1 MASEEPIVA
10 ASAPVSASAPSGL
23 RPAAKLLQR
32 GVHVVLRDMEATQK
46 VFWLGQGCKDLRM
59 GRYPPIPIEAVLD
72 QPYGAIL
79 RRSEGGQWLR
89 YRRTC
94 EEQPPPPAGGDEGG
108 EEEYVSNALLAQDN
122 SAQALSP
129 GEVSEL
135 KGRCSGDE
143 VVAAIASN
151 SATFATKTKFAQEK
165 YLRKKEQKHVQQV
178 TLLRA
183 TLFEL
188 CDTYMK
194 ASRNKVCG
202 LRFDMLSSIL
212 CQADVQT
219 GGRFLVLD
227 SACGLVVAAM
237 AQQLCGSGQVFR
249 MYRGGCPEKALV
261 ELDLGERCSV
271 VRPLPLE
278 VLQSDDPW
286 SLEWLRQPEPTTTG
300 EASEELLASK
310 LVSRQERFRSRS
322 ADLRGLQARPVD
334 SLIIVAGDEES
345 DLASEALEVGLS
357 HLAPGGRLVVFGQ
370 HLQPLAAR
378 QGVFRTSGAFVDVK
392 LNQLFTREYQVLPQR
407 THPIMTAEAMLCE
420 GFLLTATKVTNEE
433 RASGGDAAVDEAPR
447 KKRQRS

>member
-10 ASAPVSASAPSGL
+10 AFAPASASAPSGL

-32 GVHVVLRDMEATQK
+32 GMHVVLRDMEATQK
-46 VFWLGQGCKDLRM
+46 VFWLGQGCK
-59 GRYPPIPIEAVLD
+59 
-72 QPYGAIL
+72 
-79 RRSEGGQWLR
+79 
-89 YRRTC
+89 
-94 EEQPPPPAGGDEGG
+94 
-108 EEEYVSNALLAQDN
+108 
-122 SAQALSP
+122 
-129 GEVSEL
+129 
-135 KGRCSGDE
+135 
-143 VVAAIASN
+143 
-151 SATFATKTKFAQEK
+151 
-165 YLRKKEQKHVQQV
+165 
-178 TLLRA
+178 
-183 TLFEL
+183 
-188 CDTYMK
+188 
-194 ASRNKVCG
+194 
-202 LRFDMLSSIL
+202 
-212 CQADVQT
+212 
-219 GGRFLVLD
+219 
-227 SACGLVVAAM
+227 
-237 AQQLCGSGQVFR
+237 
-249 MYRGGCPEKALV
+249 
-261 ELDLGERCSV
+261 
-271 VRPLPLE
+271 
-278 VLQSDDPW
+278 
-286 SLEWLRQPEPTTTG
+286 
-300 EASEELLASK
+300 ELLASK